1 MTDLIYRGFKPS
13 TSTAKG
19 ATAKADAG
27 FMYRG
32 VPYLKTVRST
42 QPGNRVFLYRGTK
55 WVG

>member
-1 MTDLIYRGFKPS
+1 MTDLIYRGFKTS

-27 FMYRG
+27 LMYRG

-42 QPGNRVFLYRGTK
+42 QPGNRVFLYRGTN